1 MRLTNGQEKSSGA
14 RKTSQASERAFPGR
28 QWYQSA
34 ISTSVS
40 GARPSVSFR
49 AVDAE
54 AVGRVLAAT
63 PIFGAL
69 SDMERGELLSHVRM
83 RRFARDEVV
92 FHRDDPAGHL
102 YVILTGSVKV
112 SIPDEQGRE
121 IVVAIERDGAVFGE
135 LALFDETPR
144 SATVTALED
153 SQVVT
158 LAREDFLRILE
169 RSPRASR
176 EIMRV
181 LARTVRRA
189 SGRIE
194 DLVFLDVPGRVA
206 KCLLDLSTA
215 HARTEIEL
223 TQDDLA
229 AFVGATRV
237 SVNRALAELEG
248 QGAIAVGRRHI
259 SVREPALLRK
269 QVRY

>member
-1 MRLTNGQEKSSGA
+1 MRCDE
-14 RKTSQASERAFPGR
+14 ERS
-28 QWYQSA
+28 YQSA
-34 ISTSVS
+34 ISTFVS

-54 AVGRVLAAT
+54 RVARVLANA
-63 PIFGAL
+63 PVFSAL
-69 SDMERGELLSHVRM
+69 SETERDEVVAHLRA
-83 RRFARDEVV
+83 RRFSRDEVV
-92 FHRDDPAGHL
+92 FHRDDAAGHV
-102 YVILTGSVKV
+102 YVILSGSVKV
-112 SIPDEQGRE
+112 SIPDEEGHE
-121 IVVAIERDGAVFGE
+121 IVVAVEREGAVFGE
-135 LALFDETPR
+135 LALFDDAPR
-144 SATVTALED
+144 SATVTALDQTEI
-153 SQVVT
+153 VT

-169 RSPRASR
+169 RSPRATR
-176 EIMRV
+176 EILRL

-206 KCLLDLSTA
+206 KCLLDLSAA

-237 SVNRALAELEG
+237 SVNRALADLVS
-248 QGAIAVGRRHI
+248 QGAIELGRRHI
-259 SVREPALLRK
+259 AVKEPLVLRK